1 MVGILLAKLQ
11 HNILQNYYKNYMKIA
26 VLVKQVIG
34 SESALEITEKGNWVE
49 EVNASFVMNPPD
61 NYAIEEALVI
71 KEKLG
76 EGEVVIVSQGPLRV
90 QKVIREGLAKGA
102 DRGIHIEEN
111 GQIET
116 DPLSI
121 AKSIVSAIK
130 DENFDL
136 ILSGLQS
143 DDTGMGQTGALVGE
157 LLNMSVAT
165 LAIETDIDKEKIRV
179 KRELESGWFQ
189 WVTLGSSA
197 SITIQSGINQPRYPS
212 LKGIMG
218 AKKKEIKV
226 VQSLS
231 MDEKQSMDKVF
242 VPQASKETEM
252 IDTDINLAVDRI
264 VEILKTEVKVF

>member
-1 MVGILLAKLQ
+1 
-11 HNILQNYYKNYMKIA
+11 MKIA
-26 VLVKQVIG
+26 VLVKQVFG
-34 SESALEITEKGNWVE
+34 SESALQITDDSKWVKE
-49 EVNASFVMNPPD
+49 DNASFVMNPPD
-61 NYAIEEALVI
+61 NYAIEEALII

-76 EGEVVIVSQGPLRV
+76 EGEVVIVSQGPTRV

-102 DRGIHIEEN
+102 DRGIHIEES
-111 GQIET
+111 GLIET
-116 DPLSI
+116 DPLLI

-143 DDTGMGQTGALVGE
+143 DDTGMGQTGVLVGE

-165 LAIETDIDKEKIRV
+165 LAIQTNIDKEKIRV

-197 SITIQSGINQPRYPS
+197 SVTIQSGINQPRYPS

-231 MDEKQSMDKVF
+231 MDNKQSIDKVF
-242 VPQASKETEM
+242 VPEISKETEI
-252 IDTDINLAVDRI
+252 IDTDMNLAVDRI

>member
-1 MVGILLAKLQ
+1 
-11 HNILQNYYKNYMKIA
+11 MKIA
-26 VLVKQVIG
+26 VLVKQVFG
-34 SESALEITEKGNWVE
+34 SESALQITDDSKWVKE
-49 EVNASFVMNPPD
+49 DNASFVMNPPD
-61 NYAIEEALVI
+61 NYAIEEALII

-76 EGEVVIVSQGPLRV
+76 EGEVVIVSQGPTRV

-102 DRGIHIEEN
+102 DRGIHIEESVL
-111 GQIET
+111 IET
-116 DPLSI
+116 DPLLI

-130 DENFDL
+130 DEKFDL

-143 DDTGMGQTGALVGE
+143 DDTGMGQTGVLVGE

-165 LAIETDIDKEKIRV
+165 LAIQTDIDKEKIRV

-197 SITIQSGINQPRYPS
+197 SVTIQSGINQPRYPS

-226 VQSLS
+226 IESLS
-231 MDEKQSMDKVF
+231 LDRKQSVDKVF
-242 VPQASKETEM
+242 VPQTSKETEI
-252 IDTDINLAVDRI
+252 IDMDLNSAVNRI

>member
-1 MVGILLAKLQ
+1 
-11 HNILQNYYKNYMKIA
+11 MKIA

-34 SESALEITEKGNWVE
+34 SESALEITDNNNWVKE
-49 EVNASFVMNPPD
+49 DNASFVMNPPD
-61 NYAIEEALVI
+61 NYAIEEALI
-71 KEKLG
+71 IREKLG
-76 EGEVVIVSQGPLRV
+76 EGEVVIVSQGPTRA
-90 QKVIREGLAKGA
+90 QKVMREGLAKGA
-102 DRGIHIEEN
+102 DRGIHIEES
-111 GQIET
+111 GLIET

-136 ILSGLQS
+136 VLSGLQS
-143 DDTGMGQTGALVGE
+143 DDTGMGQTGVLVGE

-165 LAIETDIDKEKIRV
+165 LAIETDIDNEKIRV

-197 SITIQSGINQPRYPS
+197 SVTIQSGINQPRYPS

-226 VQSLS
+226 VQPLS
-231 MDEKQSMDKVF
+231 MNKKQSMDKVF
-242 VPQASKETEM
+242 VPQASKETEI